1 MISLSLHGA
10 QTLSTLI
17 NDWLVFSSL
26 PSDHQNA
33 FVQKAIIATSFFWTC
48 AHHGTGRTWFP
59 AEKPSQTYFIS
70 LNSNDRSLFDRRAV
84 QRARGGGS
92 VTSVLQVG
100 GKIEE
105 WGGTDLCS

>member
-33 FVQKAIIATSFFWTC
+33 FVQKAIIAFFFFGLVLTMEQE
-48 AHHGTGRTWFP
+48 GLGVP

-84 QRARGGGS
+84 QRPRGGGS
-92 VTSVLQVG
+92 DTSVLQVG